1 MKTFVVCSLFL
12 FLCPSLWSQNLVRKN
27 WRYSL
32 EGKTLTSKE
41 VKKMYRSV
49 PLALEQYQKAQIQF
63 GVSSG
68 LILAGGAYTGGRIG
82 RYTATGELELKQAG
96 IGLGI
101 LALGFASTIGL
112 NKKYDT
118 AVRHYNQQKGN
129 KISFKWDQQGIGLK
143 VSF

>member
-68 LILAGGAYTGGRIG
+68 LILAVGALHGWPDRSLYSHR
-82 RYTATGELELKQAG
+82 
-96 IGLGI
+96 
-101 LALGFASTIGL
+101 
-112 NKKYDT
+112 
-118 AVRHYNQQKGN
+118 
-129 KISFKWDQQGIGLK
+129 
-143 VSF
+143 